1 MARNIVAYPF
11 VSIIVPMRNEEKNVI
26 ECIESL
32 VSLTYPTFEIVVGND
47 TSTDNTSLLLTEAE
61 YKHSS
66 LRVITIPPI
75 RNRWTGKTWAVYNL
89 IQEAR
94 GELILVVDADVRHS
108 PESLTHSVEHLLQTK
123 SDLLVR
129 FPYPVVRSVGEWQ
142 TLFLFFAMRF
152 SAWFS
157 SDFCRQREAIAKE
170 EYVLLTKKCYEELGT
185 YEAFKSDYPL
195 LLAFLSRAFKENKKV
210 SIIDDDAQEIT
221 ATAYAG
227 FRGTWKGVAERI
239 NFRHI
244 GFFSF
249 FGIFIVTSFA
259 IDGVFKMLAGV
270 PGGVVSY
277 VLFALL
283 FSMYLRQSRQPVYI
297 GIVAP
302 FLGITFLI
310 SSLYSVIRTA
320 MKSSLHWKG
329 RTIQTQ

>member
-1 MARNIVAYPF
+1 
-11 VSIIVPMRNEEKNVI
+11 
-26 ECIESL
+26 
-32 VSLTYPTFEIVVGND
+32 
-47 TSTDNTSLLLTEAE
+47 
-61 YKHSS
+61 
-66 LRVITIPPI
+66 
-75 RNRWTGKTWAVYNL
+75 
-89 IQEAR
+89 
-94 GELILVVDADVRHS
+94 
-108 PESLTHSVEHLLQTK
+108 
-123 SDLLVR
+123 
-129 FPYPVVRSVGEWQ
+129 VVRSVGEWQ

-170 EYVLLTKKCYEELGT
+170 EYVLLTKKCYEKLGT

-210 SIIDDDAQEIT
+210 SIVDDDAQEIT

-277 VLFALL
+277 VLFVLL